1 MSVGSWWAWLGCL
14 FVFPQDV
21 RTAQRS
27 LNLLTRKLFSRPH
40 NTPYF
45 VFFIIRAIRCWQLL
59 NCYFHLSPLIV
70 PWLSIKIP
78 NRIQASKPGAGSP
91 ESAVLALSISSCLPL
106 PAPRKLRSRQAELFI
121 LSTATLWIPLLG
133 HVLEIALFLIT
144 GFKSGNG
151 IWHAALEQ
159 VST

>member
-1 MSVGSWWAWLGCL
+1 MSVAGLPFYL
-14 FVFPQDV
+14 PQGV
-21 RTAQRS
+21 MTAQSS
-27 LNLLTRKLFSRPH
+27 LNLLTRKLFSGPH

-45 VFFIIRAIRCWQLL
+45 VYFIIRAIRCWQLL
-59 NCYFHLSPLIV
+59 SCYFHLTPSIV

-78 NRIQASKPGAGSP
+78 NRIQESKLAPEVLNQLASPYPFRFVSHYRP
-91 ESAVLALSISSCLPL
+91 
-106 PAPRKLRSRQAELFI
+106 PRKLRSSQAELFI
-121 LSTATLWIPLLG
+121 LSTANLWIPVLDC
-133 HVLEIALFLIT
+133 VLEIALFLIT